1 VQETEPGAL
10 TYQWFRAGTAEEP
23 KIVVLEMYA
32 SFAHWHKDEKVEML
46 TVVIDMPTRP
56 PWTRT

>member
-10 TYQWFRAGTAEEP
+10 TYQWFRTGTAEEP

-32 SFAHWHKDEKVEML
+32 YFAHWHKEKK
-46 TVVIDMPTRP
+46 I
-56 PWTRT
+56 